1 MDLAKVPNEKKLTL
15 CQWYFRIGFLFLPF
29 VWAVNAIWFFNE
41 AFRKPAYE
49 EQKRIKKYVV
59 FSAIGSTIWLILIIL
74 WVTTF
79 QLNRAKWGAFADYI
93 SFIIPV
99 GTP

>member
-1 MDLAKVPNEKKLTL
+1 MDLAKVPNEKKLSL

-49 EQKRIKKYVV
+49 EQKRIKKCKYTTLTTKKKLFAYFVV
-59 FSAIGSTIWLILIIL
+59 P
-74 WVTTF
+74 
-79 QLNRAKWGAFADYI
+79 Y
-93 SFIIPV
+93 
-99 GTP
+99 